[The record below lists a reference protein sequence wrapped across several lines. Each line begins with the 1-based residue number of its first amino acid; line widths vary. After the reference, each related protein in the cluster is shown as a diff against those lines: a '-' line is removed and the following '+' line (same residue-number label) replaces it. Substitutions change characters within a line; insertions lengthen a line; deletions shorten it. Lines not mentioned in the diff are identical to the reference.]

1 METADTLFIFVRPS
15 WVSTLHFLPDK
26 QTKLLSRAARRPSG
40 VGAAEESY
48 FVARFS
54 EAQDFILSEKTW
66 KEQPP
71 LTPLSGAEGRET
83 GAQAFVLGEVCPP
96 WLQPPPRSQLH
107 QLLEGVHRLPALCP
121 S

>member
-54 EAQDFILSEKTW
+54 EVKRHGKNNHLLLPSVELKDEKPERRRLSW
-66 KEQPP
+66 
-71 LTPLSGAEGRET
+71 GRCAHPGCSLRPGHSCTSSWRESI
-83 GAQAFVLGEVCPP
+83 A
-96 WLQPPPRSQLH
+96 SLH
-107 QLLEGVHRLPALCP
+107 CVQVRFE
-121 S
+121 